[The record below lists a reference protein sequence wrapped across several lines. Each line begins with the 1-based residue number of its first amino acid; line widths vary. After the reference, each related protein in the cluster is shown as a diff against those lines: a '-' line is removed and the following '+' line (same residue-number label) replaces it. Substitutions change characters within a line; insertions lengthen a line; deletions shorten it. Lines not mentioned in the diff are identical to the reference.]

1 MATYQSRRRLLR
13 RRTLHHL
20 RFLKQRVLLVRWV
33 HPRCVRK
40 PLQGLP
46 YRNLTAGLDGPG
58 RKGKRSRLPKR
69 RLPLAVPKSHGLKRR
84 HQAGRG
90 HRQDSF
96 NQHNLWRFHPILLEQ
111 RILFLQY
118 SVPLFPKENVLRW
131 ISTRRIP
138 KTSGMTG
145 QPLRRRTPHVRTLME
160 FFNVFYLF
168 LFILQWR
175 PG

>member
-1 MATYQSRRRLLR
+1 MIYQSRRHLLR
-13 RRTLHHL
+13 RRIQHHL
-20 RFLKQRVLLVRWV
+20 RFPKQRVLLARWV
-33 HPRCVRK
+33 HPRGMRR
-40 PLQGLP
+40 PLRGLP
-46 YRNLTAGLDGPG
+46 CHRQAKDLDGPERRG
-58 RKGKRSRLPKR
+58 PRGQPPKR
-69 RLPLAVPKSHGLKRR
+69 RLPLAVPKSHRLKRR
-84 HQAGRG
+84 RQAGRG

-96 NQHNLWRFHPILLEQ
+96 NQHNLWKFHPILLEQ

-168 LFILQWR
+168 LFTSRWR